1 MCLPSASG
9 MSEIACVICVKGII
23 NPLQDRTL
31 AGYVSWVPRLTLLD
45 LRINRTY
52 EHAPGMELVHM

>member
-9 MSEIACVICVKGII
+9 MSESACVICVKGII

-31 AGYVSWVPRLTLLD
+31 AGCVSWVPRLTLLD
-45 LRINRTY
+45 LTNWTC
-52 EHAPGMELVHM
+52 ECTLGKELIRV